1 MGGQDERPRQQAA
14 VQDQDLQEAD
24 RGDRGALQARRG
36 SDPPLNQNYLRHIA
50 QEPRSPTLY
59 RFFQK
64 RPPWCAPK
72 TKCLYDLY
80 IHTSPSMTPPC
91 IKNPKKKIENVA
103 QKTLLSPLLLLTPAC
118 LVCIIVD

>member
-36 SDPPLNQNYLRHIA
+36 SNPPLNQNYLRHIA

-59 RFFQK
+59 RLYQK
-64 RPPWCAPK
+64 RPPWCTPK
-72 TKCLYDLY
+72 TKRLFDHY
-80 IHTSPSMTPPC
+80 IHSIPSMTTPPC
-91 IKNPKKKIENVA
+91 MKNPKKR
-103 QKTLLSPLLLLTPAC
+103 
-118 LVCIIVD
+118 